1 MNSTDNELQLN
12 IIFYCQLAH
21 DGVRVRLLASLR
33 QLFVVLRTE
42 VSHLHPIQ
50 IYYIIISLSKLPSR
64 SSTSIPST
72 FPTMPHQRPSLASTR
87 WLNSWSGRAWR
98 KEKYFILEPSKNHRV
113 VLLDHKIFPKLSFL
127 SLGSALRAAISSLE
141 A

>member
-50 IYYIIISLSKLPSR
+50 IYYIIISVGKVEGMEVDER
-64 SSTSIPST
+64 DG
-72 FPTMPHQRPSLASTR
+72 SLD
-87 WLNSWSGRAWR
+87 
-98 KEKYFILEPSKNHRV
+98 KEIM
-113 VLLDHKIFPKLSFL
+113 I
-127 SLGSALRAAISSLE
+127 
-141 A
+141 